1 MSQSFERAAIIFL
14 KSLANKN
21 DYMLHNI
28 LETKLLLPKVKASL
42 ASERLVVCNQGLT
55 CKLSNIM
62 LYETLL
68 VSDIYL

>member
-1 MSQSFERAAIIFL
+1 
-14 KSLANKN
+14 
-21 DYMLHNI
+21 MLHNI